1 MREISQLEKKSMY
14 TLRLTGDIKDQ
25 VVQSH
30 LNELSKIVKTQV
42 KRKKLVILVVEENL
56 VLRLLWW

>member
-14 TLRLTGDIKDQ
+14 TLRLTRDIKDQ
-25 VVQSH
+25 VVQCH

-42 KRKKLVILVVEENL
+42 KRKKLVILVVEEN
-56 VLRLLWW
+56 

>member
-42 KRKKLVILVVEENL
+42 KRKKLVILVVEEN
-56 VLRLLWW
+56 